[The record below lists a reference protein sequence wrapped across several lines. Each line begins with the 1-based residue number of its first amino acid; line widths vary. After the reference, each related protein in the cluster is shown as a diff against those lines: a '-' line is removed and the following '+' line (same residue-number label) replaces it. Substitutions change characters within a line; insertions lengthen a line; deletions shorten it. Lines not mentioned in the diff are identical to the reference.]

1 MNTSPKPTDR
11 FESPR
16 FLINQTRSNI
26 AEFEELCK
34 KFFDTHK
41 GEQRVDVDLKTGD
54 KTIKVAFEHL
64 FPVTA
69 FETDSGVLLKECF
82 GSS

>member
-1 MNTSPKPTDR
+1 MEGVLVRVREAQRRD
-11 FESPR
+11 
-16 FLINQTRSNI
+16 I
-26 AEFEELCK
+26 APEEGHDIVGLERTACN
-34 KFFDTHK
+34 
-41 GEQRVDVDLKTGD
+41 V
-54 KTIKVAFEHL
+54 

>member
-1 MNTSPKPTDR
+1 MVCGEGTDAG
-11 FESPR
+11 
-16 FLINQTRSNI
+16 L
-26 AEFEELCK
+26 
-34 KFFDTHK
+34 
-41 GEQRVDVDLKTGD
+41 
-54 KTIKVAFEHL
+54 VAIFAIDDDMVAL